1 MCPSVPPPPANRKKE
16 PPRAC
21 VRAYAPLCPACA
33 CAWSVVRVAFKGAK
47 GARVAGCPC
56 VRVPVRVCVC
66 ICAGVACMR
75 DGVRA
80 DGAGNARAGRA
91 GGRCLSVR
99 VGVIVPCVLC
109 VRV

>member
-1 MCPSVPPPPANRKKE
+1 MCPSVPPPPVGRKKE
-16 PPRAC
+16 PRPLVC
-21 VRAYAPLCPACA
+21 VCLASLCLACA

-56 VRVPVRVCVC
+56 VRVPVRVCGC

-91 GGRCLSVR
+91 RVRGVPVPVR
-99 VGVIVPCVLC
+99 VGVIVPCV
-109 VRV
+109 RV